1 MRLADCD
8 YFRVPVG
15 PGAMH
20 VERYGYGGPS
30 VVLLHGFGT
39 NAFLWRRIAPELAV
53 SQHAVFAFD
62 LFGYGASDRPFDADF
77 GIGAQAIYVR
87 RAIRAL
93 KLQSPTLV
101 GCDIAALVAMRLAF
115 DNPGDVSRL
124 VLVSPADLADLPGPH
139 IRLMQRE
146 TARHV
151 LRLVRGL
158 FGAEPL
164 IRRLLESSL
173 AETSSLPPR
182 LVGRFVAPYLGR
194 DGVNH
199 LLALARALDHEEL
212 ADLAPGKIYSP
223 TVLVRGSE
231 DRWCTKAYAES
242 LASRLPDARLETV
255 RATGR
260 LVAEEDP
267 NALIRLI
274 EATVALESVPL

>member
-1 MRLADCD
+1 
-8 YFRVPVG
+8 
-15 PGAMH
+15 MH

-77 GIGAQAIYVR
+77 GIGAQAVYVR
-87 RAIRAL
+87 RAIRTL

-101 GCDIAALVAMRLAF
+101 GCDIAALVALRLAF

-194 DGVNH
+194 EGVNH
-199 LLALARALDHEEL
+199 LLALARALEDEEL
-212 ADLAPGKIYSP
+212 SDLAPGKVHQP

-231 DRWCTKAYAES
+231 DRWCTQAYAES
-242 LASRLPDARLETV
+242 LASRMPDARVEIV
-255 RATGR
+255 RAVGR

-267 NALIRLI
+267 NALIRVI
-274 EATVALESVPL
+274 EAMVELESAPL